1 MKYLR
6 GYLTA
11 AIFAV
16 LTVAL
21 RGFAR
26 SHSAL
31 VDMIYPY
38 VTRMA
43 QNYLADWSSGVSV
56 CLWQVLL
63 IWMLMLI
70 LATLVLLLIFK
81 WNPIRW
87 FGWVCAVV
95 AVIVFL
101 NFGVFGLNDFSG
113 PLSEDIRLTETG
125 WAIDELEDAAA
136 YYRDQA
142 NALSDQVPRDHKGN
156 VVFDDFDTLAAQASE
171 GFEKLVYEQ
180 SLSVFAGSFQPVK
193 KLGWASRYTAQGIT
207 GVTVPI
213 TGEAAVNPQSPTV
226 VLPYAM
232 CQQMARRAG
241 ITIDQDASLAAYL
254 ACRENSSVQFQYSG
268 MLMSYRACLNAVA
281 ELEAVL
287 SSGAYQRVTALESE
301 NLKLDMA
308 ACDNFFGT
316 RKMDDA
322 SVCDL
327 LTSWHIQQIVLPSI
341 VVEQDQFDPM
351 DKTQVDVTN

>member
-1 MKYLR
+1 LKYIR

-11 AIFAV
+11 AILAV
-16 LTVAL
+16 FTLAL

-43 QNYLADWSSGVSV
+43 QNYLADWNSGVSF

-63 IWMLMLI
+63 IFMLMLA
-70 LATLVLLLIFK
+70 LATLVLVLIFK

-87 FGWVCAVV
+87 FGWICAVV
-95 AVIVFL
+95 ALVVFV
-101 NFGVFGLNDFSG
+101 NFGLFGLNDFSG
-113 PLSEDIRLTETG
+113 PLSEDIRLTET
-125 WAIDELEDAAA
+125 DYTLTELENAAA

-142 NALSDQVPRDHKGN
+142 NALADQVPRDYKGN
-156 VVFDDFDTLAAQASE
+156 VVFANFEALAKQAAE
-171 GFEKLVYEQ
+171 GFDKLVYDQ
-180 SLSVFAGSFQPVK
+180 SLSVFAGSVQPVK
-193 KLGWASRYTAQGIT
+193 KLSWASRYTAKGIT

-213 TGEAAVNPQSPTV
+213 TGEAAVNPQAPTV

-254 ACRENSSVQFQYSG
+254 ACKENSSVEFQYSG
-268 MLMSYRACLNAVA
+268 MLMSYRACLNALA
-281 ELEAVL
+281 ELEAVT
-287 SSGAYQRVTALESE
+287 SSGAYKRVVALESE
-301 NLKLDMA
+301 NLLRDMQT
-308 ACDNFFGT
+308 CNNFFGH
-316 RKMDDA
+316 REQADA

-327 LTSWHIQQIVLPSI
+327 LTSWHIQEVVLPST
-341 VVEQDQFDPM
+341 VVEQDQFDPL
-351 DKTQVDVTN
+351 DKSQVDVTN

>member
-1 MKYLR
+1 MKYIR

-11 AIFAV
+11 AILAV
-16 LTVAL
+16 FTLGL
-21 RGFAR
+21 RAFAR

-43 QNYLADWSSGVSV
+43 QNYLADWNSGVSS

-63 IWMLMLI
+63 VWMLMLV
-70 LATLVLLLIFK
+70 LATLVLMLVFK

-87 FGWVCAVV
+87 FGWVCAAV
-95 AVIVFL
+95 ATVVFL
-101 NFGVFGLNDFSG
+101 NFGLFGLNDFSG
-113 PLSEDIRLTETG
+113 PLSEDIRLQETD
-125 WAIDELEDAAA
+125 WAIDELEDAAT
-136 YYRDQA
+136 YFRDQA
-142 NALSDQVPRDHKGN
+142 NALADQVPRDYMGN
-156 VVFDDFDTLAAQASE
+156 VVFDDFDTLANNASE
-171 GFEKLVYEQ
+171 GFEKLVYDQ

-213 TGEAAVNPQSPTV
+213 TGEAAVNPQAPTV

-232 CQQMARRAG
+232 CQQIARRAG
-241 ITIDQDASLAAYL
+241 ITIDQDASLAAFL

-281 ELEAVL
+281 ELEAIL
-287 SSGAYQRVTALESE
+287 ASGAYGRIVSEESE
-301 NLKLDMA
+301 NLQLDMA
-308 ACDNFFGT
+308 ACDQFFGN
-316 RKMDDA
+316 RKQADA

-327 LTSWHIQQIVLPSI
+327 LTSWHIQEIVLPSTI
-341 VVEQDQFDPM
+341 VEQDQFNPM
-351 DKTQVDVTN
+351 DKSQVDITN